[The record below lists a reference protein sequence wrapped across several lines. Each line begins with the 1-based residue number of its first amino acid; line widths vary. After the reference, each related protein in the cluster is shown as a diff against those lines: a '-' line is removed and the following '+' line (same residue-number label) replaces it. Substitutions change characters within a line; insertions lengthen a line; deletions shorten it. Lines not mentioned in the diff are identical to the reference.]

1 MGVES
6 FKPINIRE
14 VVRDKSPKVAKLLP
28 GFVYRYIHRIIHV
41 DYINEFMKELGH
53 LEGIEFVRSVIKYF
67 EVKKNVIGIEN
78 VPAGGKYIFA
88 SNHPLGGFDGMVLM
102 DIIDSN
108 WGSMKAL
115 SNDILMNMSNMKS
128 VFVPVNKHG
137 SFAREAAEILN
148 EAYLSENQ
156 IMVFPAGLASRKIKG
171 KIIDLDWKKHFIAKS
186 VEFQRDVVPVFI
198 DGRNSNWFYTVAK
211 LRKLLRI
218 KWNLEMF
225 YLPDE
230 TYKHRKKTVTVRF
243 GKPLPYTSFDKS
255 KTHKEWADYVK
266 ALVYK
271 LPDGGEAGN

>member
-1 MGVES
+1 MRQ
-6 FKPINIRE
+6 F
-14 VVRDKSPKVAKLLP
+14 
-28 GFVYRYIHRIIHV
+28 
-41 DYINEFMKELGH
+41 GH
-53 LEGIEFVRSVIKYF
+53 LEGIKFIKAVIEYF
-67 EVKKNVIGIEN
+67 EVKENIIGNEN
-78 VPAGGKYIFA
+78 IPIGGRYIFA

-102 DIIDSN
+102 DIINAS
-108 WGSMKAL
+108 WGPVKVL
-115 SNDILMNMSNMKS
+115 SNDILMNISNMKS

-137 SFAREAAEILN
+137 SFEREAAGILN
-148 EAYLSENQ
+148 DAYQSENQ
-156 IMVFPAGLASRKIKG
+156 IMVFPAGLASRRIKG
-171 KIIDLDWKKHFIAKS
+171 KIMDLEWKKHFISKS
-186 VEFQRDVVPVFI
+186 LEFHRDVVPVFI
-198 DGRNSNWFYTVAK
+198 DGKNSNWFYTVAK

-271 LPDGGEAGN
+271 LPEDSGAGI